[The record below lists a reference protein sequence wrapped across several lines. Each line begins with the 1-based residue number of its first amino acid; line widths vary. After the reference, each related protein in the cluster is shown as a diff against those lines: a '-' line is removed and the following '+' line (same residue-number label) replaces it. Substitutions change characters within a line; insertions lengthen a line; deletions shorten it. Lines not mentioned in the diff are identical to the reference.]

1 MPIFCG
7 DDSVTLKPGRN
18 KEGNLLNKPSEYIRV
33 TDCIADG
40 STAGFVIGSEI
51 ASSSHDVLFQNL
63 TVRNV
68 PLMGLWIKTMRSR
81 GGVIERILYRDI
93 VIENTQQPIWL
104 SMCYIPNASSPAAIN
119 PAGHPPVIRH
129 ITFENVDC
137 RKGNRGGI
145 KVEGLAQSPVR
156 DIHFVSVKCD
166 KVEISDTEDVFFA
179 KWQLCP

>member
-40 STAGFVIGSEI
+40 SKAGFVIGSEI

-104 SMCYIPNASSPAAIN
+104 SMCYSPNASSPAAIN